1 MPLEKENNTCFRG
14 KHKTCTQHSSWKPA
28 SGTLRAV
35 CGTLCVK
42 WLWLCLLSGIPSIS
56 TCSVRATR
64 RLAKRPGY
72 LCPAACYWEILPF
85 WRFGRGWEESLLFA
99 ALVGDLGKAVLEWK
113 EHPAQPCLV
122 RKHESKSRV
131 NPGLD
136 CDAAFVITCDLLHRA
151 PHQTACSANSS
162 CILLSCC
169 LHVYLK
175 ELLWSLFKST
185 SNGKWRQMVL
195 RAVLQIPKA
204 WMYRK
209 PFSCRNSTGRTEESQ
224 PCQPFLCV
232 SSPTLLCLSPS
243 CLGQI
248 PTGCLRRLWPSEAV
262 VPIWSAIWKDVVA
275 VWHVYVFLFPCC
287 VFVRGII

>member
-1 MPLEKENNTCFRG
+1 M
-14 KHKTCTQHSSWKPA
+14 CTQHSSWRPA

-35 CGTLCVK
+35 GRALCAKQLWLTHHACVSSQAFPRSAPALCV
-42 WLWLCLLSGIPSIS
+42 P
-56 TCSVRATR
+56 
-64 RLAKRPGY
+64 P
-72 LCPAACYWEILPF
+72 
-85 WRFGRGWEESLLFA
+85 RGWWRGQDSSALQHVTGRFFPSEGLEEGESLLFA

-113 EHPAQPCLV
+113 EHPALPCLV
-122 RKHESKSRV
+122 RKHESKSCV

-136 CDAAFVITCDLLHRA
+136 YDAVCNCRITHDLLHHA

-175 ELLWSLFKST
+175 EPLWSLFKST
-185 SNGKWRQMVL
+185 SNGKWQQMVP

-209 PFSCRNSTGRTEESQ
+209 PLSCGNSTGRIQESQ

-232 SSPTLLCLSPS
+232 CSPTLLCLSPS
-243 CLGQI
+243 CL
-248 PTGCLRRLWPSEAV
+248 R
-262 VPIWSAIWKDVVA
+262 
-275 VWHVYVFLFPCC
+275 
-287 VFVRGII
+287 